1 MSALRKKYLT
11 GGAVTAS
18 GAALLMGL
26 GLAQPAAATGLPH
39 APVAYFSAGQDL
51 TGRQMPVDISNTTCQ
66 NLPEPALSAVN
77 FTAADIE
84 VYCDRDCHTGLPG
97 RPSDL
102 SFGLGS
108 LHQADFPYPALSYKV
123 VR

>member
-1 MSALRKKYLT
+1 MAALRKKHLT
-11 GGAVTAS
+11 VGAVAAS

-26 GLAQPAAATGLPH
+26 GLAQPAAATDLPH

-51 TGRQMPVDISNTTCQ
+51 TGRQTPVDITNTACQ
-66 NLPEPALSAVN
+66 NLAEPALSAVN
-77 FTAADIE
+77 FTAADIQ
-84 VYCDRDCHTGLPG
+84 VYFDRDCRTGLPG

-108 LHQADFPYPALSYKV
+108 LHWGNFPYPALSYKV